1 MAVYHGSAGS
11 LSIGGTSIASV
22 QEWSVSH
29 TAEMV
34 ETTSLGNT
42 ARTFSKG
49 LESFEGSCE
58 AIVVSDDA
66 TGFYD
71 FNANLK
77 TGTELAV
84 IFYVDDT
91 SGADVKLN
99 GNVLISSV
107 ETATTM
113 DDIARYSITFTGTDE
128 SPTNGT
134 YWCYFDQID
143 KVEASAVN
151 NNDWMND

>member
-58 AIVVSDDA
+58 AIVVSDDT

-84 IFYVDDT
+84 IFYVDDA

-107 ETATTM
+107 DTATTM
-113 DDIARYSITFTGTDE
+113 DDIARYSITFTGTGALTVDT
-128 SPTNGT
+128 SDAT
-134 YWCYFDQID
+134 
-143 KVEASAVN
+143 
-151 NNDWMND
+151 